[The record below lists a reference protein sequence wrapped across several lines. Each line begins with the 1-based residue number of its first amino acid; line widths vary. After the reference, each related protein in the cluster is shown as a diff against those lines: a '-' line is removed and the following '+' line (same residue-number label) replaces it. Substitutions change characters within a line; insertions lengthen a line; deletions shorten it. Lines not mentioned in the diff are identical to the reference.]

1 MVLNLENQE
10 VNFILQTLGE
20 MPTKSGCFPLVMK
33 IQEQALK
40 AQEEE
45 KEKQKNSVIPAPL
58 E

>member
-20 MPTKSGCFPLVMK
+20 LPTKSGCFPLVMK

-45 KEKQKNSVIPAPL
+45 KQKNSAAPAPL